1 MVKTTE
7 DKNGNVKIYFG
18 VGDMPMK
25 VYEEFENFTKREY
38 GGCRWMAIKSL
49 KDFYEA
55 RKDVMYLIEEL
66 ENIKQELFNI
76 KDTREQPDGQT
87 EPDFNDYVEEGTM
100 TLGSQGVKYKEKKG
114 N

>member
-25 VYEEFENFTKREY
+25 VYEEFENFTKRNF

-49 KDFYEA
+49 KDFYDA

-66 ENIKQELFNI
+66 ENLKQEVLNI
-76 KDTREQPDGQT
+76 KPQPEHQT
-87 EPDFNDYVEEGTM
+87 EPEFNDYVDEGTM
-100 TLGSQGVKYKEKKG
+100 TLGSKGVKFKG
-114 N
+114 E